1 MVGKNAEIPQQV
13 REIIAPNENVLY
25 VAKQK
30 SSKFTSDI
38 GKRLFPA
45 MVILTDR
52 RIVQIYPEGL
62 FGGPLKTSDYSD
74 YPYEGMRNIQLHR
87 GVFRATLNITLK
99 SNPLSGKKKR
109 VLEDP
114 RISDIDINEA
124 ADIFGIVKEMLMKQ
138 ETRPE
143 VASVTVSAAPPSEM
157 ESPIQ

>member
-1 MVGKNAEIPQQV
+1 MVGKDAEIPQQV

-30 SSKFTSDI
+30 SSRFTSDI

-62 FGGPLKTSDYSD
+62 FGGALKMGDYSE
-74 YPYEGMRNIQLHR
+74 YPYEGVRNIQLR
-87 GVFRATLNITLK
+87 SGVFRATLDITLN
-99 SNPLSGKKKR
+99 SMDPGGKKKR
-109 VLEDP
+109 APENP
-114 RISDIDINEA
+114 RISDIDKNEA
-124 ADIFGIVKEMLMKQ
+124 ADIFGIVKEILMKR
-138 ETRPE
+138 ETRQE
-143 VASVTVSAAPPSEM
+143 VDFVTVSAAPPSEM

>member
-1 MVGKNAEIPQQV
+1 MGKDPEIP
-13 REIIAPNENVLY
+13 EEIKNIIALNEKVLY

-30 SSKFTSDI
+30 CSKFTSDI

-62 FGGPLKTSDYSD
+62 FGGALKRSDYCN
-74 YPYEGMRNIQLHR
+74 YPYEGMSNIQLHR

-99 SNPLSGKKKR
+99 SMPLCEKKIR
-109 VLEDP
+109 VHENP
-114 RISDIDINEA
+114 RISDIDKDEA
-124 ADIFGIVKEMLMKQ
+124 ADIFGIVREILMKQ
-138 ETRPE
+138 EARQG
-143 VASVTVSAAPPSEM
+143 VAPVTVFAAPPSEM